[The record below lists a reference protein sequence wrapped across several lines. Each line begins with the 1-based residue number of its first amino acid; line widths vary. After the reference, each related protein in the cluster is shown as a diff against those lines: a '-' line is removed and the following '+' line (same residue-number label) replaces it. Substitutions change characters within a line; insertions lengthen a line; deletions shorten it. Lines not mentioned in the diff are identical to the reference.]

1 MASPSYGDKL
11 ARDLANYIPRKLT
24 LTVGHA
30 DLTAAALTQT
40 INIGSAALP
49 SGAVIVGRSIVLGTA
64 FSGGGSSAASV
75 DIGGTD
81 ADCIV
86 DGESIFTGAT
96 TAKAGTSGINPNGLL
111 GGQQL
116 TATFISDVNVALLD
130 AGAVTIHV
138 FYVVPTVFG

>member
-1 MASPSYGDKL
+1 MASPSHGDRL
-11 ARDLANYIPRKLT
+11 ARTIAAYDIRKVT

-30 DLTAAALTQT
+30 DLTAAATSQV

-49 SGAVIVGRSIVLGTA
+49 SGAYVVGRTITLATA

-96 TAKAGTSGINPNGLL
+96 TAKAGTSGIDPFGAL

-130 AGAVTIHV
+130 AGSATITV
-138 FYVVPTVFG
+138 LYVVPTVFR

>member
-1 MASPSYGDKL
+1 MPTSPIYGDKL
-11 ARDLANYIPRKLT
+11 ARDIAAFDIKKLS

-30 DLTAAALTQT
+30 DLIAAATSQV

-49 SGAVIVGRSIVLGTA
+49 SGAFIVGRTIALATA
-64 FSGGGSSAASV
+64 FSGGGAGAVSV

-81 ADCIV
+81 ADAIV

-96 TAKAGTSGINPNGLL
+96 TAKAGTSGINPFGAL

-116 TATFISDVNVALLD
+116 TATFISDVNVADLT
-130 AGAVTIHV
+130 AGSVTITV
-138 FYVVPTVFG
+138 LYVVPSVL